1 MAGLSSARSE
11 AIHARHRRDHRTDG
25 HPRRL
30 GNRKQ
35 IDRESIER
43 AKEAASAASSTIDR
57 GSVVRVLGIIGA
69 GAGIPPEMSNATS
82 WTIAESFVLLF
93 GYVLAFVIAVW
104 FVAWVDRKLSSRR
117 LFREI
122 YRELGIGRH
131 PPR

>member
-1 MAGLSSARSE
+1 MPATVETTGRTATRVDSATGSRST
-11 AIHARHRRDHRTDG
+11 ARASRRARRRRA
-25 HPRRL
+25 PRAR
-30 GNRKQ
+30 R
-35 IDRESIER
+35 
-43 AKEAASAASSTIDR
+43 STE
-57 GSVVRVLGIIGA
+57 GAFLRVLEIIGA

-82 WTIAESFVLLF
+82 WSMAVSFVLLF
-93 GYVLAFVIAVW
+93 GYVLACVVAVW